1 MTEPIKAKNLTAQLH
16 YQGTGNPPSTH
27 PYSAISNAFP
37 GLEMDFRNVWR
48 RILKGLQLHEASNL
62 VVAVD
67 EEADPKLQM
76 LASGWRLMS
85 IQDTKVMATVKGPLI
100 AGGPIVELPDITFN
114 ETVMPLE
121 WSNALAEVL
130 SEHAGRPVRCKFQNV
145 LDMTQDLLEFEIE
158 LRPFFAVSKLNGEMV
173 KQPVISRELAPPG
186 ELTQSLCSP
195 WQSDYRECACFY
207 WAANRPDYVNVEA
220 GPDGASTGNN
230 WMQRDR
236 TAETPKVYLPDDW
249 MDPALVNYLDLY
261 RHWEKSLRFVIGGKD
276 EDPPVPEEES

>member
-1 MTEPIKAKNLTAQLH
+1 MTEPIKAKNLTAQLQ
-16 YQGTGNPPSTH
+16 YRGTGNPPTTH
-27 PYSAISNAFP
+27 PHSAISNAFP

-67 EEADPKLQM
+67 EDADPRLRM
-76 LASGWRLMS
+76 LASGWRLLF
-85 IQDTKVMATVKGPLI
+85 IEETKVMATVKGPLI
-100 AGGPIVELPDITFN
+100 AGGPTVELPDTTFQ
-114 ETVMPLE
+114 ETIMPLE

-130 SEHAGRPVRCKFQNV
+130 REHAGRRVRCKFQNV
-145 LDMTQDLLEFEIE
+145 LDMTQPLVEFEIE
-158 LRPFFAVSKLNGEMV
+158 VRDFFATSEMNGETV

-207 WAANRPDYVNVEA
+207 WAANRPDYVNVEP
-220 GPDGASTGNN
+220 GPEGVSIGNN

-236 TAETPKVYLPDDW
+236 TPETPKVYLPDDW

-276 EDPPVPEEES
+276 EDLPPSREDK

>member
-1 MTEPIKAKNLTAQLH
+1 
-16 YQGTGNPPSTH
+16 
-27 PYSAISNAFP
+27 
-37 GLEMDFRNVWR
+37 
-48 RILKGLQLHEASNL
+48 
-62 VVAVD
+62 
-67 EEADPKLQM
+67 
-76 LASGWRLMS
+76 MS
-85 IQDTKVMATVKGPLI
+85 IQDTQVMTTVKGPLI
-100 AGGPIVELPDITFN
+100 VGGPTVELPDNTFH
-114 ETVMPLE
+114 ETIMPLE

-130 SEHAGRPVRCKFQNV
+130 HEHAGRPVRCKFQNV
-145 LDMTQDLLEFEIE
+145 LNMTQGLVEFEIE
-158 LRPFFAVSKLNGEMV
+158 LRPFFATSKLNGETV

-220 GPDGASTGNN
+220 GPDGVSTGNN

-236 TAETPKVYLPDDW
+236 TPETPRVYLPDDW

-276 EDPPVPEEES
+276 EDPPVPEKES

>member
-1 MTEPIKAKNLTAQLH
+1 MTQPIKAKNLTAQLH
-16 YQGTGNPPSTH
+16 YQGAGNPPSTH
-27 PYSAISNAFP
+27 PHSAISNAFP

-67 EEADPKLQM
+67 DDADPRLRM
-76 LASGWRLMS
+76 LASGWRLLY
-85 IQDTKVMATVKGPLI
+85 IQDTKVMTTVKGPLI
-100 AGGPIVELPDITFN
+100 AGGPTVELPDTTYN
-114 ETVMPLE
+114 ETVTPLE

-130 SEHAGRPVRCKFQNV
+130 HEHAGKRVRCKFQNV
-145 LDMTQDLLEFEIE
+145 LDTTQELVEFEIE
-158 LRPFFAVSKLNGEMV
+158 LRPFFATSNLNGETV

-220 GPDGASTGNN
+220 GPDGSSIGNN

-236 TAETPKVYLPDDW
+236 TPETPKVYLPDDW

-276 EDPPVPEEES
+276 EDPPAPEEGS

>member
-1 MTEPIKAKNLTAQLH
+1 MT
-16 YQGTGNPPSTH
+16 
-27 PYSAISNAFP
+27 
-37 GLEMDFRNVWR
+37 
-48 RILKGLQLHEASNL
+48 
-62 VVAVD
+62 
-67 EEADPKLQM
+67 
-76 LASGWRLMS
+76 
-85 IQDTKVMATVKGPLI
+85 TVKGPLI
-100 AGGPIVELPDITFN
+100 AGGPTVELPDGTFQ
-114 ETVMPLE
+114 ETIMPLE

-130 SEHAGRPVRCKFQNV
+130 RDHAGRPVRCKFQNV
-145 LDMTQDLLEFEIE
+145 LDMTQPLAEFEIE
-158 LRPFFAVSKLNGEMV
+158 LRPFFATSRLNGDVV

-220 GPDGASTGNN
+220 GPDGASNGNN

-236 TAETPKVYLPDDW
+236 TPETPRVYLPDDW

-276 EDPPVPEEES
+276 EELPPSSEEK